1 MGVGLE
7 RGIDLDGDPA
17 PRIWSRLFR
26 AIMLAFYRARGWKA
40 IGAPPA
46 DRRCVIIAA
55 PHTSN
60 WDFLYF
66 LGLTDALGIKAH
78 FMGKLALF
86 RWPFGRFM
94 REMGGVPVDRSGG
107 RDQVAQMIAEF
118 SRRREFM
125 LTIAPEG
132 TRGAVRQWRTGFY
145 HIAHGAGVP
154 LVCGLMD
161 YATKT
166 GGLGPAIVTTGDYRA
181 DMAKVAEFYRSVTP
195 RHPHLATTD
204 FGDIAHG

>member
-1 MGVGLE
+1 MDRVE
-7 RGIDLDGDPA
+7 NQDGDPP
-17 PRIWSRLFR
+17 PRMASRLFR
-26 AIMLAFYRARGWKA
+26 TAMLAFFRARGWKA

-46 DRRCVIIAA
+46 NRRCVIIAA

-78 FMGKLALF
+78 FMAKLSLF

-118 SRRREFM
+118 GRRDEFM

-161 YATKT
+161 YRTRT
-166 GGLGPAIVTTGDYRA
+166 SGLGPAIVTTGDYAA
-181 DMAKVAEFYRSVTP
+181 DMAKVAEFYRSCTP
-195 RHPHLATTD
+195 RRPHLATTD
-204 FGDIAHG
+204 FGELSHG